1 MKPRMLSIILL
12 LFFGGYAMALPVVKV
27 NFVFAT
33 NQVKAQKFDNLN
45 QIKKEVDI
53 LNRYF
58 VTDKKTTYF

>member
-1 MKPRMLSIILL
+1 
-12 LFFGGYAMALPVVKV
+12 MALPVVKV